1 MTKGEL
7 KQLVDMMPNISDDE
21 EVQDL
26 EALVEEAIDLQ
37 YLLLMRAVFRM
48 RSSMER
54 RRRGQREFE
63 EEDLR

>member
-63 EEDLR
+63 EEDRR